1 MAKRE
6 ATKIDMETSGLLRKE
21 RLLVWLLCGL
31 AAARVFFFCAAFPFF
46 NNTDEQ
52 AHFDLVLKYS
62 HGNLPRGM
70 ESFSPESIR
79 YLALCSSPEFF
90 VGPQHFPGRHF
101 PSPVEGESS
110 AALSQAEQAW
120 GHAVNAE
127 AWQPPLYYAV
137 GGVWLKLG
145 QSFEF
150 SEAHLLYWVR
160 FLNVFLAAA
169 LVWLS
174 FLAAREFFPE
184 QAWLRLCVPLLTAF
198 IPQDMFYGIGND
210 TLSPV
215 CFGAGFIFVVR
226 WLRAEVPGGRL
237 ALGLGLAISA
247 TYLTKVSNAPLLAI
261 ACFALALSL
270 LSTARSGK
278 LRRILP
284 ALGVLTV
291 CVVVPVGVWTI
302 WMQHAF
308 GDATGSAAHIQLSG
322 WTRKPFAEW
331 WQHPIFSWR
340 GGSTF
345 VSELIA
351 SFWRGEFYWYGKRLA
366 SGLMDHFYILSS
378 LVLIAIAAADLPRL
392 NRKDK
397 VTAGI
402 VFLALLLLIASV
414 AFLVFIS
421 IRFDF
426 GDDFYPSS
434 ASPYLWSGRLI
445 SGALVPFVVLYIYGL
460 GRAFSWTGKKWL
472 PLAVV
477 AIIAI
482 AMTISEVQIS
492 NQVFASAYNWFHI
505 R

>member
-1 MAKRE
+1 MDKRN
-6 ATKIDMETSGLLRKE
+6 AARIDMEAPVPIRSE
-21 RLLVWLLCGL
+21 RLLVWLLCVL
-31 AAARVFFFCAAFPFF
+31 AAGRVFFFCAAFPFF

-62 HGNLPRGM
+62 QGHLPRGM
-70 ESFSPESIR
+70 ENFSSESIP
-79 YLALCSSPEFF
+79 YLAYCSSPEFF
-90 VGPQHFPGRHF
+90 VGPEHFREF
-101 PSPVEGESS
+101 PLPARGETPEALAQ
-110 AALSQAEQAW
+110 AAQAW

-137 GGVWLKLG
+137 GGMWLKVG
-145 QSFEF
+145 QSFGF
-150 SEAHLLYWVR
+150 SGAHLLYWVR
-160 FLNVFLAAA
+160 FLNIFLAAA
-169 LVWLS
+169 LIWVS

-184 QAWLRLCVPLLTAF
+184 QAWLRLSVPLLAAF

-210 TLSPV
+210 ILSPL
-215 CFGAGFIFVVR
+215 CFGAAFLCLVR
-226 WLRAEVPGGRL
+226 WLRTEAPSGRL

-247 TYLTKVSNAPLLAI
+247 TYLTKVSNSPLLAV
-261 ACFALALSL
+261 ACLAVALSL
-270 LSTARSGK
+270 LSMARAGK
-278 LRRILP
+278 LRRIFP
-284 ALGVLTV
+284 ALGVLAA
-291 CVVVPVGVWTI
+291 CILVPVGAWII

-322 WTRKPFAEW
+322 WTPKPFAEW

-351 SFWRGEFYWYGKRLA
+351 RFWRGEFIWHGTPLA
-366 SGLMDHFYILSS
+366 SGFMDRFYIMSS
-378 LVLIAIAAADLPRL
+378 LGLLAIAAADLPRL

-397 VTAGI
+397 ATAGI
-402 VFLALLLLIASV
+402 VLLALLLLIASV

-426 GDDFYPSS
+426 GDDFYPSR

-445 SGALVPFVVLYIYGL
+445 SGALIPFVILYVYGL
-460 GRAFSWTGKKWL
+460 GRAFSWTGRKWL

-477 AIIAI
+477 VIIAI

-492 NQVFASAYNWFHI
+492 NQVFASAYNWFYI

>member
-1 MAKRE
+1 MDKQKASGV
-6 ATKIDMETSGLLRKE
+6 DMEVTVQVRHEGV
-21 RLLVWLLCGL
+21 LVWLLCVL
-31 AAARVFFFCAAFPFF
+31 AGARVFFFCAAFPFF

-62 HGNLPRGM
+62 HGHFPRGM
-70 ESFSPESIR
+70 ENFSPESIR

-90 VGPQHFPGRHF
+90 VGPERFPDRNF
-101 PSPVEGESS
+101 PAPVEGESP
-110 AALSQAEQAW
+110 AALSQAEQSW

-145 QSFEF
+145 ESFGF
-150 SEAHLLYWVR
+150 SGAHLLYWVR

-184 QAWLRLCVPLLTAF
+184 QTWLRLCVPLLTAF

-210 TLSPV
+210 TLSPL
-215 CFGAGFIFVVR
+215 CFGAAFICVVR
-226 WLRAEVPGGRL
+226 WLRAEVPEGRL
-237 ALGLGLAISA
+237 ALCLGLAISA

-270 LSTARSGK
+270 LSMARSGK
-278 LRRILP
+278 LRRVLP

-291 CVVVPVGVWTI
+291 CIVVPVGAWI
-302 WMQHAF
+302 LWMQYAF

-340 GGSTF
+340 GGSAF
-345 VSELIA
+345 VSELLA
-351 SFWRGEFYWYGKRLA
+351 SFWRGEFYWHGKRLA
-366 SGLMDHFYILSS
+366 SGFMDTFYIISS
-378 LVLIAIAAADLPRL
+378 LVLVAIAAADLPRL

-397 VTAGI
+397 GTAGI
-402 VFLALLLLIASV
+402 VLLALLLLIASV
-414 AFLVFIS
+414 AFLVLIS

-426 GDDFYPSS
+426 GEDFYPSR

-445 SGALVPFVVLYIYGL
+445 SGAFIPFVILYVYGL
-460 GRAFSWTGKKWL
+460 GRAFSWTGRKWL
-472 PLAVV
+472 PLAAV

-492 NQVFASAYNWFHI
+492 NQVFTSAYNWFHI

>member
-1 MAKRE
+1 ME
-6 ATKIDMETSGLLRKE
+6 APVPIRNE
-21 RLLVWLLCGL
+21 RLLIWLLCVL
-31 AAARVFFFCAAFPFF
+31 AAARVFLFCAAFPFF

-62 HGNLPRGM
+62 HGHLPRGM
-70 ESFSPESIR
+70 ENFSPESIR

-90 VGPQHFPGRHF
+90 VGPERLPEFPLPAR
-101 PSPVEGESS
+101 GENPE
-110 AALSQAEQAW
+110 ALMQAEQAW

-137 GGVWLKLG
+137 GGVWLNLG
-145 QSFEF
+145 QNFGF
-150 SEAHLLYWVR
+150 SGAHLLYWVR
-160 FLNVFLAAA
+160 FLNLFLAAA

-184 QAWLRLCVPLLTAF
+184 QAWLRLSVPLLTAF

-210 TLSPV
+210 TLSPL
-215 CFGAGFIFVVR
+215 CFGAAFICLVR
-226 WLRAEVPGGRL
+226 WLRAEVPGGRI

-270 LSTARSGK
+270 LSMARSGK
-278 LRRILP
+278 LRRIFP
-284 ALGVLTV
+284 ALGVLIA
-291 CVVVPVGVWTI
+291 CVVVPVGAWII

-351 SFWRGEFYWYGKRLA
+351 SVWRGEFIWHGKRLA
-366 SGLMDHFYILSS
+366 SGFMDHFYIMSS
-378 LVLIAIAAADLPRL
+378 LALVAIAAADLPRL

-397 VTAGI
+397 GAAGI
-402 VFLALLLLIASV
+402 VLLAMLLLIAAV
-414 AFLVFIS
+414 AFLVLIS

-426 GDDFYPSS
+426 GDDFYPSR

-445 SGALVPFVVLYIYGL
+445 SGMFIPFVILYVYGL
-460 GRAFSWTGKKWL
+460 GRAFGWTGKKWL

-477 AIIAI
+477 AIIAM
-482 AMTISEVQIS
+482 AMTISEAQIS

>member
-1 MAKRE
+1 
-6 ATKIDMETSGLLRKE
+6 ME
-21 RLLVWLLCGL
+21 
-31 AAARVFFFCAAFPFF
+31 
-46 NNTDEQ
+46 N
-52 AHFDLVLKYS
+52 
-62 HGNLPRGM
+62 
-70 ESFSPESIR
+70 FSPESIR
-79 YLALCSSPEFF
+79 YLALFSSPEFF
-90 VGPQHFPGRHF
+90 VGPEHFPEF
-101 PSPVEGESS
+101 PVPARGETPE
-110 AALSQAEQAW
+110 ALGQAEQAW

-137 GGVWLKLG
+137 GGAWMKLG
-145 QSFEF
+145 ESFGF
-150 SEAHLLYWVR
+150 SGAHLLYWVR
-160 FLNVFLAAA
+160 FLNVWLAAA

-184 QAWLRLCVPLLTAF
+184 QTWLRLSVPLLTAF
-198 IPQDMFYGIGND
+198 IPQEMFYGIGND
-210 TLSPV
+210 TLSPI
-215 CFGAGFIFVVR
+215 CFGVAFICLVR
-226 WLRAEVPGGRL
+226 WLRAEVPNGRL
-237 ALGLGLAISA
+237 ALDLGLAISA

-270 LSTARSGK
+270 ISMARSGK
-278 LRRILP
+278 LGRIFP

-291 CVVVPVGVWTI
+291 CIVVPVGAWII

-322 WTRKPFAEW
+322 WMQKPFAEW

-351 SFWRGEFYWYGKRLA
+351 SFWRGEFIWHGKRLT
-366 SGLMDHFYILSS
+366 SGFMDTFYIISS
-378 LVLIAIAAADLPRL
+378 LALVAIAAADLPRL

-397 VTAGI
+397 RTAEI
-402 VFLALLLLIASV
+402 VLLALLLLIASV
-414 AFLVFIS
+414 AFLVLIS

-426 GDDFYPSS
+426 GEDFYPSR

-445 SGALVPFVVLYIYGL
+445 SGMFIPFVILYVYGL
-460 GRAFSWTGKKWL
+460 GRAFNWTGRKWL

-482 AMTISEVQIS
+482 AMTISQVHIS